1 MLKPGG
7 MMLYSTCTFDPL
19 ENEGTIEYLLGEYP
33 EFEIQEIAG
42 YEGFAPGRPEVTKS
56 KDPDFAKTVRIFPHH
71 MKGEGHYLALL
82 KKSEDAICP
91 SSPVAEQK
99 AKKIPAEL
107 EEFFRDVKWDL
118 EAVETGYPWRARVLY
133 AGESSGTERRKIFKK
148 RTSPW

>member
-71 MKGEGHYLALL
+71 IRQSAFVFLRTQSNSGMLL
-82 KKSEDAICP
+82 PLHS
-91 SSPVAEQK
+91 
-99 AKKIPAEL
+99 
-107 EEFFRDVKWDL
+107 
-118 EAVETGYPWRARVLY
+118 
-133 AGESSGTERRKIFKK
+133 
-148 RTSPW
+148 